1 MSTTQAKTRPQEAT
15 AMLRADH
22 EKVSG
27 LFQDF
32 DKARSAERKRALA
45 AQICT
50 ELTIHTQIEEEIF
63 YPAVKEALGDHELV
77 PEANIEHGSIKD
89 LISQVQLGEQEGEVF
104 EARVKVMGEY
114 VKHHVKEEHDEM
126 FPKARKAELDMR
138 ELGARMAGRK
148 AELLGTAH

>member
-1 MSTTQAKTRPQEAT
+1 
-15 AMLRADH
+15 MLHADH

-27 LFQDF
+27 LFQKF
-32 DKARSAERKRALA
+32 DKARSAERKRVLA

-50 ELTIHTQIEEEIF
+50 ELTIHAQIEEEIF

-126 FPKARKAELDMR
+126 FPKARKAELNMR

-148 AELLGTAH
+148 AELLGATASP

>member
-1 MSTTQAKTRPQEAT
+1 
-15 AMLRADH
+15 MLRADH

-27 LFQDF
+27 LFQEF
-32 DKARSAERKRALA
+32 DKARSAERKRVLA

-50 ELTIHTQIEEEIF
+50 ELTIHAQIEEEIF

-126 FPKARKAELDMR
+126 FPKARKAELNMR

-148 AELLGTAH
+148 AELLGATASP